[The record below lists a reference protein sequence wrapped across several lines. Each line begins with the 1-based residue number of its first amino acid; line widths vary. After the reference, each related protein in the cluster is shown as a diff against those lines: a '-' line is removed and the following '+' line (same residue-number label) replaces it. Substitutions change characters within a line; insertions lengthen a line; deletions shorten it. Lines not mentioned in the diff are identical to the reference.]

1 MKTPLTFFT
10 CMLSLGC
17 LSQAQAKHLLVS
29 DKAMATNNVS
39 VSETINNSNAAQKE
53 KTAKPAAAVKTEASP
68 KVKNKVAA
76 TTLNPYLSISFTPE
90 AAMTNLYFY
99 GHKQAPNTSHT

>member
-1 MKTPLTFFT
+1 MKTQLTFLT

-17 LSQAQAKHLLVS
+17 ISQAQAKHLLVS
-29 DKAMATNNVS
+29 EKAMATNNVS

-53 KTAKPAAAVKTEASP
+53 KAAKPAAVKAEAAS
-68 KVKNKVAA
+68 KVKNKVSA
-76 TTLNPYLSISFTPE
+76 TTMNPYLSISFTPE